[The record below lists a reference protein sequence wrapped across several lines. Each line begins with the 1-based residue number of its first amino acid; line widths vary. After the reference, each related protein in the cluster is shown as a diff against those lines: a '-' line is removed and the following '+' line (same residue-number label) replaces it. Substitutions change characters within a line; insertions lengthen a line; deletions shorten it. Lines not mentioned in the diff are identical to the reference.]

1 MKPSDARG
9 SEADIG
15 SFSRPLQAALSS
27 PPLERGGGLLNL
39 APPYV
44 GLFLWVVFLDPL
56 ARWSLAIGG
65 LGPSILGAAVA
76 GLLCAWLL
84 FHVPAMW
91 GMRTGRPMIVVA
103 SSTFGA
109 RGATWVPFGLMA
121 LAQVLWFAVATYYA
135 TELTLRG
142 LVTGRLLDP
151 RHLAPVPLGG
161 LTPKSPLFLVTS
173 LVWSYAAAL
182 VGYYLV
188 GVIAALMKVF
198 PVFMAL
204 SLVLATLSTLGGVT
218 ADRPP
223 VVEPA
228 VEGSVASDGLRAFA
242 LMIQLVFGFFATAGA
257 GSADWGA
264 TARDPREVRRVG
276 WVGVALASWI
286 AATLALLTVAG
297 AWGRSAASLAGTSL
311 TAEGAL
317 SFRWAVEVGIG
328 GRPAC
333 VILLVFGL
341 ASLAPTCYAAHGFGH
356 RFGTLWPR
364 MSGLS
369 WLLIGTA
376 LAWSLIVTGMAA
388 RLDVVFSLMG
398 AAFAPV
404 VGAMAAE
411 YLRHGGVWPGP
422 REGINPAGMG
432 AWLAGLAVGSVPT
445 VVDAAGLMPWW
456 RLQPAALAA
465 FVVAFAFYAALARLG
480 FESPPRPVVE
490 PAAGPPVL
498 TGGRVEYDP
507 IPLLDRRIPLAR
519 MGQTE

>member
-1 MKPSDARG
+1 M
-9 SEADIG
+9 
-15 SFSRPLQAALSS
+15 
-27 PPLERGGGLLNL
+27 
-39 APPYV
+39 
-44 GLFLWVVFLDPL
+44 FLWVVFFDPL
-56 ARWSLAIGG
+56 GRWTLAIGG
-65 LGPSILGAAVA
+65 LGPSILGAAAA

-84 FHVPAMW
+84 FYVPAMW

-121 LAQVLWFAVATYYA
+121 LVQVLWFAVATYYA

-151 RHLAPVPLGG
+151 RHLAPIQIGG
-161 LTPKSPLFLVTS
+161 LTLKSPLFLITS

-204 SLVLATLSTLGGVT
+204 SLVLATLLTLGGI
-218 ADRPP
+218 AMDRPP
-223 VVEPA
+223 AVEPA
-228 VEGSVASDGLRAFA
+228 AGGSVAFDGLRAFA

-257 GSADWGA
+257 ASADWGA
-264 TARDPREVRRVG
+264 VARDPGDVRRVG

-286 AATLALLTVAG
+286 VAILALLTVAG
-297 AWGRSAASLAGTSL
+297 AWGLSAASSAGASL
-311 TAEGAL
+311 TVGGAL

-328 GRPAC
+328 GRLGCA
-333 VILLVFGL
+333 ILLVFGL

-356 RFGTLWPR
+356 RLGTLWPR
-364 MSGLS
+364 LSGLA

-376 LAWSLIVTGMAA
+376 VAWTLIATGKAA
-388 RLDVVFSLMG
+388 RLDVVFSLAG

-404 VGAMAAE
+404 VGAMAAD
-411 YLRHGGVWPGP
+411 YVRHGGAWPGT
-422 REGINPAGMG
+422 RAGINPAGMV
-432 AWLAGLAVGSVPT
+432 AWLAGLAVGLVPT
-445 VVDAAGLMPWW
+445 VADAAGLMPWW

-465 FVVAFAFYAALARLG
+465 FVVAFAVYSVLARLG
-480 FESPPRPVVE
+480 FESPPRPVVQ
-490 PAAGPPVL
+490 PAASSA
-498 TGGRVEYDP
+498 
-507 IPLLDRRIPLAR
+507 ISS
-519 MGQTE
+519 

>member
-15 SFSRPLQAALSS
+15 SSSRPLQAALSS
-27 PPLERGGGLLNL
+27 APLERAAGLLNL
-39 APPYV
+39 GPHYV
-44 GLFLWVVFLDPL
+44 GLFLWVVFFDPL
-56 ARWSLAIGG
+56 ARWTLAIGG
-65 LGPSILGAAVA
+65 LGPSIVGAAVA

-84 FHVPAMW
+84 FYVPAMW

-103 SSTFGA
+103 SSTFGV

-121 LAQVLWFAVATYYA
+121 LAQVVWFAVATYYA
-135 TELTLRG
+135 TEMTLRG

-151 RHLAPVPLGG
+151 QHLATASFGG
-161 LTPKSPLFLVTS
+161 LTWESPLFLVTS
-173 LVWSYAAAL
+173 LAWSYAAAL

-204 SLVLATLSTLGGVT
+204 CLVSAALLSLRGIT

-223 VVEPA
+223 VVEP
-228 VEGSVASDGLRAFA
+228 SVASGGLTAFA

-257 GSADWGA
+257 ASADWGA
-264 TARDPREVRRVG
+264 VARDAREVRRVG

-286 AATLALLTVAG
+286 VATLALLTVAG
-297 AWGRSAASLAGTSL
+297 AWGRSAASTAGASLA
-311 TAEGAL
+311 AEGAF

-341 ASLAPTCYAAHGFGH
+341 ASLAPTCYAAHGYGH

-364 MSGLS
+364 LSGLS

-376 LAWSLIVTGMAA
+376 VAWSLIATGLAA
-388 RLDVVFSLMG
+388 RLEVVFSLMG

-411 YLRHGGVWPGP
+411 YLRHDGVWPGP
-422 REGINPAGMG
+422 RAGINAAGMA
-432 AWLAGLAVGSVPT
+432 AWLAGLAVGLVPT
-445 VVDAAGLMPWW
+445 VADAAGLVPWW

-465 FVVAFAFYAALARLG
+465 FVVAFAVYSAMARLG
-480 FESPPRPVVE
+480 YESPPWSLVD
-490 PAAGPPVL
+490 PAAGPLVS
-498 TGGRVEYDP
+498 
-507 IPLLDRRIPLAR
+507 
-519 MGQTE
+519 